1 MGAKALAREH
11 KSSHVA
17 ASFPLKGL
25 HLHLL
30 FAKIQLVCFV
40 LHLSAK
46 PTYLSDIKILAQE
59 QDGHLSLSSLG
70 DGSNSISGAEGLNQP
85 PAAILNI
92 LGVCFLSDKRSP
104 SLQRP
109 SELKSKTK
117 GGLFHQHI
125 YVTVGVVFCFMDK
138 QTNKKYVFF

>member
-17 ASFPLKGL
+17 ASFPLKGIASTFSL
-25 HLHLL
+25 QK
-30 FAKIQLVCFV
+30 AKLSLVCFV

-85 PAAILNI
+85 PAAILNF
-92 LGVCFLSDKRSP
+92 LGVCF
-104 SLQRP
+104 
-109 SELKSKTK
+109 
-117 GGLFHQHI
+117 F
-125 YVTVGVVFCFMDK
+125 
-138 QTNKKYVFF
+138 